1 MKKMILVP
9 LWIHLSVF
17 AYAADID
24 TLVLY
29 SESMKK
35 NISTLIVIPHDH
47 GKENRSNS
55 AVMLLHGYGGNY
67 LEWGEHANLDSV
79 ADEFNFIIFCPDG
92 STNSWYLD
100 SPVDL
105 PSQYET
111 YFIKELIP
119 QLKIQYRIDRLAVTG
134 LSMGGHG
141 ALYLSLR
148 NLDIFSA
155 VGSMSGGVDLTYS
168 TKKWDIS
175 QKLGSYEQFPI
186 RWHENSIVKM
196 VKKVKG
202 ITFPI
207 LIDCGTNDFFI
218 GINRALH
225 SELLGQD
232 IKHDYVERPGG
243 HQWSYWIEALN
254 HHLFFFKKYI

>member
-1 MKKMILVP
+1 MKKSILVP
-9 LWIHLSVF
+9 LWIYLSVF
-17 AYAADID
+17 AYAAYAD
-24 TLVLY
+24 TLVIY

-35 NISTLIVIPHDH
+35 KIPTLVIIPDDH
-47 GKENRSNS
+47 GKEKRSTS
-55 AVMLLHGYGGNY
+55 AIMLLHGYGGNY
-67 LEWGEHANLDSV
+67 LDWGSNADLDIA
-79 ADEFNFIIFCPDG
+79 ADEFNFILVCPDG

-105 PSQYET
+105 RSQYET
-111 YFIKELIP
+111 FFIKELIP
-119 QLKIQYRIDRLAVTG
+119 QLKVQYMIDQLAITG

-148 NLDIFSA
+148 NPDIFCA

-168 TKKWDIS
+168 TKKWEIS
-175 QKLGSYEQFPI
+175 QKLGSYQQFPI
-186 RWHENSIVKM
+186 RWHDNSIVKM
-196 VKKVKG
+196 VKKIKN

-243 HQWSYWIEALN
+243 HQWSYWIEALD

>member
-1 MKKMILVP
+1 MKKMILV
-9 LWIHLSVF
+9 LFWTYLSIF
-17 AYAADID
+17 AYAADTD
-24 TLVLY
+24 TLVIY

-35 NISTLIVIPHDH
+35 KISTLVIIPDDYI
-47 GKENRSNS
+47 KDNRSNS
-55 AVMLLHGYGGNY
+55 AVMLLHGYGGNF
-67 LEWGEHANLDSV
+67 LDWSKNADLDIT
-79 ADEFNFIIFCPDG
+79 ADEFNFILVCPDG

-100 SPVDL
+100 SPIDQY
-105 PSQYET
+105 SQYET
-111 YFIKELIP
+111 YFINELIP
-119 QLKIQYRIDRLAVTG
+119 QLKVLYMIDQLAVTG

-148 NLDIFSA
+148 NPDIFSA

-225 SELLGQD
+225 SELLVQD
-232 IKHDYVERPGG
+232 IKHDFVERPGG
-243 HQWSYWIEALN
+243 HQWSYWIEALD
-254 HHLFFFKKYI
+254 HHLIFFKKYI

>member
-1 MKKMILVP
+1 MKKAILVL
-9 LWIHLSVF
+9 LWIYLSVF
-17 AYAADID
+17 TYAADTD
-24 TLVLY
+24 TLVIY

-35 NISTLIVIPHDH
+35 KIPTLVIIPDDYV
-47 GKENRSNS
+47 KENRSNS
-55 AVMLLHGYGGNY
+55 AVMLLHGYGGNF
-67 LEWGEHANLDSV
+67 LDWGRNANLNIT
-79 ADEFNFIIFCPDG
+79 ADEFNFILVCPDG

-105 PSQYET
+105 HSQYET

-119 QLKIQYRIDRLAVTG
+119 QLKIRYRIDRLAVTG

-148 NLDIFSA
+148 NPDIFNA

-168 TKKWDIS
+168 TKEWGILMR
-175 QKLGSYEQFPI
+175 LGSYDKFATC
-186 RWHENSIVKM
+186 WHENSIVKM